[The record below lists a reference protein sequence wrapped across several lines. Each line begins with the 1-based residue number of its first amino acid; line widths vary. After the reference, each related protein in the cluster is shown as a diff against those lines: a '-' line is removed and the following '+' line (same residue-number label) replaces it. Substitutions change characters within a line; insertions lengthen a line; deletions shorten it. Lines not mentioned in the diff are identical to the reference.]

1 MTARRQ
7 TKASRT
13 DGRPREDNRMA
24 HSLEQRIGRVRFQA
38 RRLLALYAVGWTF
51 TVVAVAVLLVG
62 LADYLLRFHDPGI
75 RLMCSLSVL
84 LAFVW
89 AAYRFGVAGWGSPLG
104 DVEIAKRIERRFPSL
119 ADRLA
124 STLEFLKQSEID
136 PQAGSAALRRAVIVE
151 TASDTES
158 LDFSEIFER
167 GPTRRALAAAGVAG
181 LVLLAIALTSP
192 ESARIALARLAQ
204 PLGGET
210 WPKFYNLEFR
220 QAPTRLAAGKTFEVE
235 LIDDARHRVPSDA
248 RIHYRYETGGGDEF
262 ESEAMSRLNGVMVAR
277 KEGVTRPFW
286 YRAEGGDD
294 SSMPWI
300 RLEVVE
306 PPRLD
311 GLEVTL
317 FPPAY
322 SGLEAETGEKNIRAV
337 RGTRVEIAG
346 AATKKL
352 RRASVRQE
360 SGEDLPLAL
369 AADGYGFAIG
379 ADAAQPF
386 VVDKSGPYWI
396 ILEDHEGLIGGADD
410 RWDIRAITDLAPTI
424 TIEQPS
430 GNIFVTPQGE
440 VPLVIA
446 AKDDLA
452 VHEMALHFSRSDR
465 TDVEDFLVP
474 LWNGPPQAPPRE
486 SLGPAAGQLGESQTA
501 EHRWS
506 LADLQLKAGA
516 QITFWATASDYLPQV
531 GKSTVRRLSIIT
543 PGELEERLAQR
554 QAVIF
559 GELQRVLKMQ
569 QDARSQTKSLEIQLQ
584 QVGQLNK
591 QDVDHAQSAELNQ
604 RQVTRTLTSP
614 TEGIPAQIADFL
626 TDLANN
632 RVDSPEI
639 DRQMSAVRAELDRLG
654 QQHLGAVERDLTS
667 LIKAAQANL
676 PKDGDASKRPVDPLV
691 DASLRSAAANQ
702 DQVIDSLEKMLSEM
716 GQWESYRR
724 FARDVASL
732 QRDQEQ
738 IAQATKEASQK
749 TLGRDIKELDAQ
761 QQADLKKLA
770 AQQVELSRRLEKV
783 QQEMAQT
790 GQSLA
795 ETDPLSAAT
804 LSDGLHQAEQQ
815 AISGQMRQSSQRL
828 ERNQLGQAAE
838 QQARIAQDL
847 EELMGILSN
856 RREQELTR
864 LVKQLRESERQLA
877 QLRKDQ
883 AGLRKQMRALADKP
897 EGQRKQQLERLAR
910 EQKKLEEE
918 AGRLARRLERLQAE
932 QAGRTTSG
940 AAGKMQQAG
949 EAGQG
954 GDAAAADEQ
963 AEQAEKDLEE
973 AQQKLAERRRQ
984 AEDDL
989 AQEQMARLEDS
1000 LKSLQERQKKLIQ
1013 DTERLEN
1020 LRASAG
1026 RFTRAQLSTVNDLAR
1041 QQKSLEGETSILA
1054 EKLALAEVINL
1065 ALGGAA
1071 KQMTRAAELLT
1082 HRETGSA
1089 TQSSQEAAR
1098 LRLEQLLVAFQDKK
1112 QSPKEG
1118 GEEGAGGAAG
1128 GKGARSDGNQV
1139 LTQLKLLKMLQ
1150 EDLNGRYRTLTAAE
1164 SESATAPARELS
1176 EIAAEQG
1183 RLAELAMKLAR
1194 PPEDNPEDNPEKL
1207 PDVREPNPDG
1217 VQQNLDPQLVP
1228 PIDIPPPAE
1237 KGPS

>member
-1 MTARRQ
+1 
-7 TKASRT
+7 
-13 DGRPREDNRMA
+13 MA
-24 HSLEQRIGRVRFQA
+24 HSLEQKIGRVRFQA

-51 TVVAVAVLLVG
+51 TVLALAVVLVG
-62 LADYLLRFHDPGI
+62 LADYLVRFQDPGI

-84 LAFVW
+84 LVFAW
-89 AAYRFGVAGWGSPLG
+89 AAYRFGVASWGRSLG
-104 DVEIAKRIERRFPSL
+104 DVEIAQRIERRFPSL
-119 ADRLA
+119 SDRLA
-124 STLEFLKQSEID
+124 STLQFLKQSEID
-136 PQAGSAALRRAVIVE
+136 PQAGSAALRRAVIVK
-151 TASDTES
+151 TTSDAEG
-158 LDFSEIFER
+158 LDFSEVFER
-167 GPTRRALAAAGVAG
+167 TPTRRALAAAALAG
-181 LVLLAIALTSP
+181 LVLLVISLVSP
-192 ESARIALARLAQ
+192 ESARIALVRLAR

-235 LIDDARHRVPSDA
+235 LIDDAEHRVPGEV
-248 RIHYRYETGGGDEF
+248 RMQYRYKTGAGEEI
-262 ESEAMSRLNGVMVAR
+262 ESEAMSMLNGVMVAR
-277 KEGVTRPFW
+277 KEGVTRPFS

-311 GLEVTL
+311 GLELTL
-317 FPPAY
+317 IPPAY
-322 SGLEAETGEKNIRAV
+322 SGLASESGEKNIRAL
-337 RGTRVEIAG
+337 RGTRVEMAG
-346 AATKKL
+346 ASTKKL
-352 RRASVRQE
+352 RRASIRLE
-360 SGEDLPLAL
+360 GGEELPLQL
-369 AADGYGFAIG
+369 SADGYGFALS
-379 ADAAQPF
+379 ADAAAPF
-386 VVDKSGPYWI
+386 VIDKSGPYWI
-396 ILEDHEGLIGGADD
+396 ILEDLEGLVGGADD

-424 TIEQPS
+424 TIEQPA

-440 VPLVIA
+440 VPLVIG
-446 AKDDLA
+446 AKDDLGI
-452 VHEMALHFSRSDR
+452 HEITLHFSRSDR
-465 TDVEDFLVP
+465 TDVEDFSVP
-474 LWNGPPQAPPRE
+474 LWHGPAQASPRE
-486 SLGPAAGQLGESQTA
+486 SLGLAAGQLGESQTA

-506 LADLQLKAGA
+506 LADLQLKPGA

-554 QAVIF
+554 QGVIF

-569 QDARSQTKSLEIQLQ
+569 QDARAQTKSLEIQLQ
-584 QVGQLNK
+584 QLGQLNK

-639 DRQMSAVRAELDRLG
+639 ERQMSAVSTELERLG
-654 QQHLGAVERDLTS
+654 EQHLGAVERDLTS

-676 PKDGDASKRPVDPLV
+676 PKDAARSKDDADAKRPADPLV
-691 DASLRSAAANQ
+691 DESLKSAATNQ
-702 DQVIDSLEKMLSEM
+702 DQVIESLEKMLSEM

-724 FARDVASL
+724 FARDVAGL
-732 QRDQEQ
+732 QREQEQ
-738 IAQATKEASQK
+738 IAQATKEIGQK
-749 TLGRDIKELDAQ
+749 TLGRDLKDLDAQ

-770 AQQVELSRRLEKV
+770 AQQVELSRRLEKI
-783 QQEMAQT
+783 QQEMAQA

-795 ETDPLSAAT
+795 QSDPLSAAT
-804 LSDGLHQAEQQ
+804 ISDGLHQAQQQ
-815 AISGQMRQSSQRL
+815 AISGQMRQSGQRL
-828 ERNQLGQAAE
+828 EKNQLGQAVE
-838 QQARIAQDL
+838 GQAKIAKDL
-847 EELMGILSN
+847 DDLMGILSN

-864 LVKQLRESERQLA
+864 LVKQLRESEQQLA
-877 QLRKDQ
+877 QLRKEQ
-883 AGLRKQMRALADKP
+883 ASLRKQMRALADKP
-897 EGQRKQQLERLAR
+897 ESERNQQLERLAR

-932 QAGRTTSG
+932 QAGRSASG

-954 GDAAAADEQ
+954 GDAAAADGQ

-984 AEDDL
+984 AEADL
-989 AQEQMARLEDS
+989 AQEQMTRLEDS
-1000 LKSLQERQKKLIQ
+1000 LKSLQERQKKLLQ

-1041 QQKSLEGETSILA
+1041 QQTSLEGETSLLA

-1089 TQSSQEAAR
+1089 TQTSQEAAR
-1098 LRLEQLLVAFQDKK
+1098 LRLAQLLVAFQDKK
-1112 QSPKEG
+1112 QPKAGGGDEG
-1118 GEEGAGGAAG
+1118 GGGSAG

-1139 LTQLKLLKMLQ
+1139 LTQLKLLKLLQ
-1150 EDLNGRYRTLTAAE
+1150 EDLNGRYKTVTAAE
-1164 SESATAPARELS
+1164 GDPAALPARELS

-1183 RLAELAMKLAR
+1183 KLAELALKLAQ
-1194 PPEDNPEDNPEKL
+1194 PPKDNPEDDPEKL
-1207 PDVREPNPDG
+1207 PDVRQEKPPAGEPGD
-1217 VQQNLDPQLVP
+1217 VPQLVP
-1228 PIDIPPPAE
+1228 PIDPPQPPAE
-1237 KGPS
+1237 KEPS

>member
-1 MTARRQ
+1 M
-7 TKASRT
+7 
-13 DGRPREDNRMA
+13 
-24 HSLEQRIGRVRFQA
+24 
-38 RRLLALYAVGWTF
+38 
-51 TVVAVAVLLVG
+51 LLVG
-62 LADYLLRFHDPGI
+62 LADYLLRFQDPGI

-84 LAFVW
+84 LAFAW
-89 AAYRFGVAGWGSPLG
+89 AAYRFGIAGWGRPLR
-104 DVEIAKRIERRFPSL
+104 DVEIAQRIERRFPSL

-124 STLEFLKQSEID
+124 STLEFLKQSEVD

-151 TASDTES
+151 TAADAES

-167 GPTRRALAAAGVAG
+167 GPTHRALAAAGVVG
-181 LVLLAIALTSP
+181 LVLLAIALVSP
-192 ESARIALARLAQ
+192 ESARIALARLAR

-210 WPKFYNLEFR
+210 WPRFYNLEFR
-220 QAPTRLAAGKTFEVE
+220 QAPMRLAAGKTFEVE

-248 RIHYRYETGGGDEF
+248 RIQYRYETAGGDEF

-294 SSMPWI
+294 SSMAWI

-306 PPRLD
+306 PPRIE

-317 FPPAY
+317 IPPAY
-322 SGLEAETGEKNIRAV
+322 SGLAAETGDKNIRAL
-337 RGTRVEIAG
+337 RGTRVEITG

-352 RRASVRQE
+352 RRASIRQE
-360 SGEDLPLAL
+360 NGEELPLAL

-386 VVDKSGPYWI
+386 VIDKSGPYWI
-396 ILEDHEGLIGGADD
+396 ILEDLEGLIGGADD
-410 RWDIRAITDLAPTI
+410 RWDIRAIADLAPTI

-446 AKDDLA
+446 AKDDLNI
-452 VHEMALHFSRSDR
+452 HEMALHFSRSDQ
-465 TDVEDFLVP
+465 TEVEEFSVP
-474 LWNGPPQAPPRE
+474 LWHGAPQAPPRE
-486 SLGPAAGQLGESQTA
+486 SPGLASRQLGESRTA

-516 QITFWATASDYLPQV
+516 QITFWATASDYSPQV

-632 RVDSPEI
+632 RVDSPEVE
-639 DRQMSAVRAELDRLG
+639 RQMSAVSAELERLG
-654 QQHLGAVERDLTS
+654 QEHLGSVERDLTS

-676 PKDGDASKRPVDPLV
+676 PKDDDESKRPVDPLV
-691 DASLRSAAANQ
+691 DSSLRSAATNQ

-724 FARDVASL
+724 FARDVAGL

-738 IAQATKEASQK
+738 IAQATKEVGQK
-749 TLGRDIKELDAQ
+749 TLGRDMKELDAQ

-770 AQQVELSRRLEKV
+770 AQQVELGRRLEKV

-790 GQSLA
+790 SQSLA

-804 LSDGLHQAEQQ
+804 ISDGLHQAEQQ

-838 QQARIAQDL
+838 QQAKIAQDL

-877 QLRKDQ
+877 QLRKEQ
-883 AGLRKQMRALADKP
+883 AGLRKQMRTLADKS
-897 EGQRKQQLERLAR
+897 ESERKQQLERLTR
-910 EQKKLEEE
+910 EQKKLEEQ

-932 QAGRTTSG
+932 QAGRRRVG
-940 AAGKMQQAG
+940 RGRK
-949 EAGQG
+949 
-954 GDAAAADEQ
+954 DA
-963 AEQAEKDLEE
+963 
-973 AQQKLAERRRQ
+973 
-984 AEDDL
+984 
-989 AQEQMARLEDS
+989 
-1000 LKSLQERQKKLIQ
+1000 
-1013 DTERLEN
+1013 T
-1020 LRASAG
+1020 G
-1026 RFTRAQLSTVNDLAR
+1026 R
-1041 QQKSLEGETSILA
+1041 
-1054 EKLALAEVINL
+1054 
-1065 ALGGAA
+1065 
-1071 KQMTRAAELLT
+1071 
-1082 HRETGSA
+1082 
-1089 TQSSQEAAR
+1089 
-1098 LRLEQLLVAFQDKK
+1098 
-1112 QSPKEG
+1112 
-1118 GEEGAGGAAG
+1118 
-1128 GKGARSDGNQV
+1128 
-1139 LTQLKLLKMLQ
+1139 
-1150 EDLNGRYRTLTAAE
+1150 
-1164 SESATAPARELS
+1164 
-1176 EIAAEQG
+1176 
-1183 RLAELAMKLAR
+1183 
-1194 PPEDNPEDNPEKL
+1194 
-1207 PDVREPNPDG
+1207 
-1217 VQQNLDPQLVP
+1217 
-1228 PIDIPPPAE
+1228 
-1237 KGPS
+1237 

>member
-1 MTARRQ
+1 
-7 TKASRT
+7 
-13 DGRPREDNRMA
+13 MA

-51 TVVAVAVLLVG
+51 AVLALAVFLVG
-62 LADYLLRFHDPGI
+62 LADYLVRFQDPGI

-84 LAFVW
+84 LVFAW
-89 AAYRFGVAGWGSPLG
+89 AAYRFGIAGWGRSLG
-104 DVEIAKRIERRFPSL
+104 DVEIAQRIERRFPSL
-119 ADRLA
+119 SDRLA

-136 PQAGSAALRRAVIVE
+136 PQAGSAALRRAVIVK
-151 TASDTES
+151 TTSDVEG
-158 LDFSEIFER
+158 LDFSDVFER
-167 GPTRRALAAAGVAG
+167 TPTRRALAAAGLAG
-181 LVLLAIALTSP
+181 LVLLVISLVSP
-192 ESARIALARLAQ
+192 DSARTALVRLAR

-235 LIDDARHRVPSDA
+235 LVDDALHRVPGEV
-248 RIHYRYETGGGDEF
+248 RMHYRYETGAGEEL
-262 ESEAMSRLNGVMVAR
+262 ESEAMSMLNGVMVAR

-311 GLEVTL
+311 GLELTL
-317 FPPAY
+317 IPPAY
-322 SGLEAETGEKNIRAV
+322 SGLGTETGEKNIRAL
-337 RGTRVEIAG
+337 RGTRVEMAG
-346 AATKKL
+346 ASTKKL
-352 RRASVRQE
+352 RRASIRQE
-360 SGEDLPLAL
+360 GGEEMPLTL
-369 AADGYGFAIG
+369 SADAYGFALG
-379 ADAAQPF
+379 ADSTMPF
-386 VVDKSGPYWI
+386 VIDKSGPYWI
-396 ILEDHEGLIGGADD
+396 ILEDLEGLIGGADD

-424 TIEQPS
+424 TIEQPA

-440 VPLVIA
+440 VPLRIG
-446 AKDDLA
+446 AKDDLGI
-452 VHEMALHFSRSDR
+452 HEIALHYSRSDR
-465 TDVEDFLVP
+465 TDVEDFSVP
-474 LWNGPPQAPPRE
+474 LWHGPAQAPPRE
-486 SLGPAAGQLGESQTA
+486 SLGLAAGQLGESQTA

-516 QITFWATASDYLPQV
+516 QITFWATASDYLPQI
-531 GKSTVRRLSIIT
+531 GKSTVRRISIIT

-554 QAVIF
+554 QGVIF

-569 QDARSQTKSLEIQLQ
+569 QDARAQTKSLEIQLQ

-639 DRQMSAVRAELDRLG
+639 ERQMSAVSAELDRLG
-654 QQHLGAVERDLTS
+654 EQHLGVVERDLTS
-667 LIKAAQANL
+667 LIKAAQSNL
-676 PKDGDASKRPVDPLV
+676 PKEAGETKRPADPLV
-691 DASLRSAAANQ
+691 KESLQSAATNQ
-702 DQVIDSLEKMLSEM
+702 DQVIESLEKMLSEM

-738 IAQATKEASQK
+738 IAQATKEVGQK
-749 TLGRDIKELDAQ
+749 TLGRDLKDLDAQ

-783 QQEMAQT
+783 QQEMAQA
-790 GQSLA
+790 GEALAQS
-795 ETDPLSAAT
+795 DPLSAAT
-804 LSDGLHQAEQQ
+804 ISDGLHQAQQQ
-815 AISGQMRQSSQRL
+815 AISGQMRQSGQRL
-828 ERNQLGQAAE
+828 EKNQLGQAVE
-838 QQARIAQDL
+838 QQAKIAKDL
-847 EELMGILSN
+847 EDLMSILSN

-864 LVKQLRESERQLA
+864 LVKQLRESEQQLA
-877 QLRKDQ
+877 QLRKEQ

-897 EGQRKQQLERLAR
+897 QSEQKQQLERLAR

-932 QAGRTTSG
+932 QAGRSTSG

-954 GDAAAADEQ
+954 GDAAAADAQ

-984 AEDDL
+984 AEEDL

-1020 LRASAG
+1020 LRAGAG

-1041 QQKSLEGETSILA
+1041 QQKSLEGETSLLA
-1054 EKLALAEVINL
+1054 EKLALTEVINM
-1065 ALGGAA
+1065 ALSGAA
-1071 KQMTRAAELLT
+1071 KQMTRAADLLT
-1082 HRETGSA
+1082 HRDTGSA

-1098 LRLEQLLVAFQDKK
+1098 LRLAQLLIAFQDKK
-1112 QSPKEG
+1112 QKAKEG
-1118 GEEGAGGAAG
+1118 GEEGGGGSAG
-1128 GKGARSDGNQV
+1128 GKGARADGNQV
-1139 LTQLKLLKMLQ
+1139 LTQLKLLKLLQ
-1150 EDLNGRYRTLTAAE
+1150 EDLNGRYRTLTTAE
-1164 SESATAPARELS
+1164 GDPATPPARELS

-1183 RLAELAMKLAR
+1183 KLAELALKLAQ

-1207 PDVREPNPDG
+1207 PDVRQADPVAGEPNTE
-1217 VQQNLDPQLVP
+1217 PQLVP
-1228 PIDIPPPAE
+1228 PIDPPLDSPQPAAE
-1237 KGPS
+1237 KEPS